1 MALVRVAAGGYDRG
15 ECLKGVESYDMRT
28 NSWSSWPH
36 MQQARG
42 RFNAATLE
50 GRLVACGGSTGSDDL
65 KSVESYDPDTGK
77 WSPLAD
83 MLGSLSNAG
92 KIILRQIN

>member
-1 MALVRVAAGGYDRG
+1 MFLCLGGYDRG
-15 ECLKGVESYDMRT
+15 ECLSSVESYDMRT

-42 RFNAATLE
+42 RFNAATLD
-50 GRLVACGGSTGSDDL
+50 GKLVACGGSTGSDDL

-77 WSPLAD
+77 WSFLAD
-83 MLGSLSNAG
+83 MLASLSNAG
-92 KIILRQIN
+92 ELSINVFT